1 MALGF
6 SQGLLTGLQQ
16 YGQGGGAMPAD
27 PRQRNAMQAAGVTNP
42 LLQQFGQ
49 SLGGLFGV
57 DTRSPAAIAQAEQKT
72 QQEQLRSS
80 ISGIKDPSS
89 YEGMVQLAQ
98 AIMPIDPIQG
108 AQLLAKAE
116 EQRKASEREQL
127 NIGNEE
133 IQQGLQRTR
142 NEALAR
148 SLRQKGF
155 EGLATQVIAGDEEA
169 RKKGINIISES
180 STRAS
185 DSTGVKAG
193 TWKDKDGN
201 FYIATRVLDKGTGA
215 TRLEY
220 SPVGNAPEYTD
231 QKLTIVNAEGLTAQE
246 DVTLSVTEAANKK
259 FIETK
264 LGAADNI
271 SELANSRE
279 SVDAAIGLL
288 DTVETGGP
296 LNIAGTAIE
305 RFLGEIPADKAELEL
320 LLGEQMYTR
329 LKPLFGGV
337 ISEGEREAIE
347 QIYGNLKKGN
357 AANRAILGRL
367 KEELD
372 KAYRKS
378 KIVLNAENY
387 DSYINSVNRFYPDEG
402 EQQKSTVNWNDL

>member
-1 MALGF
+1 MLQMFGRGLGGMLGTEMR
-6 SQGLLTGLQQ
+6 SPQAQQQAQLQQ
-16 YGQGGGAMPAD
+16 QVS
-27 PRQRNAMQAAGVTNP
+27 N
-42 LLQQFGQ
+42 
-49 SLGGLFGV
+49 
-57 DTRSPAAIAQAEQKT
+57 
-72 QQEQLRSS
+72 
-80 ISGIKDPSS
+80 IKDPSS

-98 AIMPIDPIQG
+98 AVMNIDPIQG

-116 EQRKASEREQL
+116 EQRKASELEQL

-201 FYIATRVLDKGTGA
+201 FYIATRVLDKATGA

-220 SPVGNAPEYTD
+220 SPVGDAPEYKD